1 MSNNNV
7 VDYKELLI
15 QEVQKY
21 WGSTIKVASDC
32 EALAL
37 QIAKTTNIIISG
49 QTLRRIYGN
58 VYYQSKPS
66 FFTLD
71 TLSKYI
77 GYKSYHEFIT
87 KYNEKT
93 TTEPTYDFGLI
104 EKLFVNNTQNESD
117 YKLWHEGLCSILI
130 QTIFSNKNVL
140 EQFTKAL
147 NKNTGA
153 MVFVWASYQFYDM
166 VNTDWFMRSFRIFC
180 SNSKIIHHQ
189 LYYANIQ
196 YMAYLLS
203 NQGAKGTNDII
214 TMNTLLPKVQQKYG
228 CVFPLE
234 GAVYGC
240 LIANAYLN
248 KNEVEVDK
256 IFNEAIATVKQNI
269 NNTFY
274 EKNTLTYHYFIH
286 SLIEVLMC
294 IGMYDKVSYL
304 IDLFEYK
311 ATSETMWIISQKEIV
326 NINTAIIMLHNKNVK
341 KAQNLFNSIKID
353 NIRFDRKTMNTINY
367 LLLKLGLTSKTANK
381 TRVKIIEEINKLC
394 NQSSMLCFK
403 TLIGKF

>member
-1 MSNNNV
+1 MSDNKV
-7 VDYKELLI
+7 TDYKELLI
-15 QEVQKY
+15 KEVERY

-37 QIAKTTNIIISG
+37 QIAKTTNIIISA

-58 VYYQSKPS
+58 VNYQSKPS

-77 GYKSYHEFIT
+77 GYKSYHEFIS
-87 KYNEKT
+87 KCNESTSTDT
-93 TTEPTYDFGLI
+93 TFDFTLI
-104 EKLFVNNTQNESD
+104 EKLFINNTPNESE

-130 QTIFSNKNVL
+130 QTIFSNRSVL

-147 NKNTGA
+147 NKNSGA

-166 VNTDWFMRSFRIFC
+166 VNTDWYMRSFRVFC
-180 SNSKIIHHQ
+180 NNSKIIHHQ

-196 YMAYLLS
+196 FMAYLLS
-203 NQGAKGTNDII
+203 NQVEKGANEIK
-214 TMNTLLPKVQQKYG
+214 TMNVLLPKVQQKYG

-240 LIANAYLN
+240 LIADAYYN
-248 KNEVEVDK
+248 CNEYKVDK
-256 IFNEAIATVKQNI
+256 LFNEAITTVQQNI
-269 NNTFY
+269 NNTFH

-294 IGMYDKVSYL
+294 IGMYDKIIYL
-304 IDLFEYK
+304 IDIFEYK

-326 NINTAIIMLHNKNVK
+326 NINTAIIMLHNNDVK
-341 KAQNLFNSIKID
+341 KAQKLFNNINID

-367 LLLKLGLTSKTANK
+367 LLLKLGLTSKTASK
-381 TRVKIIEEINKLC
+381 TRTKIIEEINKLC

-403 TLIGKF
+403 KLIDKF